1 MMSMLVREAA
11 VSDLESIVELYDDS
25 LDGETRPE
33 LIDAVVKGELPG
45 HRAIVALENDTIL
58 GFLLSRLVSGQ
69 DEIIMLV
76 IARDHFGRGVG
87 AALLQDEQEHASR
100 NKAVIMRMIDRN
112 IN

>member
-11 VSDLESIVELYDDS
+11 VSDLECIVELYDDS
-25 LDGETRPE
+25 RDGVTRPE

-45 HRAIVALENDTIL
+45 HRAIVALENDAIL

-76 IARDHFGRGVG
+76 IARDH
-87 AALLQDEQEHASR
+87 
-100 NKAVIMRMIDRN
+100 
-112 IN
+112 